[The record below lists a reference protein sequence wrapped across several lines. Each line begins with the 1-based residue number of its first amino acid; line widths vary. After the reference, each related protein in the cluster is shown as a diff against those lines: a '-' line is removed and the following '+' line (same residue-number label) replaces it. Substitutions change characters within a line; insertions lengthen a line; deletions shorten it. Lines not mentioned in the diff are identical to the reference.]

1 MSINDYQIEIAPY
14 LIKLEDFRNYDIA
27 TLPDSPSA
35 AGISAEELKNRFDA
49 ISKKIIRPKYNAFVE
64 EMARQYNAMLVFVG
78 ENSEVGIFNAD
89 YVAELKN
96 EFWRAEKSRAVLQEQ
111 IYKNQRSLRQIEW
124 ESNTITLNNSKKY
137 PFNNSLQTI
146 SLAEE
151 REKLDY
157 QVHVE
162 VLAASGGFVKEIEVK
177 DKQTNGFKLGYT
189 GSATSVQVRYIIEGG
204 YY

>member
-1 MSINDYQIEIAPY
+1 MSVNDYQIEITPY
-14 LIKLEDFRNYDIA
+14 LIKLEDFRNHDIA
-27 TLPDSPSA
+27 SLPDRPSA
-35 AGISAEELKNRFDA
+35 NGMSAEELKNQFDA

-64 EMARQYNAMLVFVG
+64 EMARQYNAMLVFVA

-111 IYKNQRSLRQIEW
+111 IYKNQRSLRQIER

-146 SLAEE
+146 SLAKE

>member
-1 MSINDYQIEIAPY
+1 MEYTEG
-14 LIKLEDFRNYDIA
+14 LELKKLELSDAPADI
-27 TLPDSPSA
+27 TE
-35 AGISAEELKNRFDA
+35 INENWEIINR
-49 ISKKIIRPKYNAFVE
+49 AFW
-64 EMARQYNAMLVFVG
+64 A
-78 ENSEVGIFNAD
+78 
-89 YVAELKN
+89 
-96 EFWRAEKSRAVLQEQ
+96 AEKSRAVLQEQ
-111 IYKNQRSLRQIEW
+111 IYKNQRSLRQIER

-146 SLAEE
+146 SLAKE

-189 GSATSVQVRYIIEGG
+189 GSATSVQVRYIVEGG